1 MRHGIKML
9 YMGEPIEPYNGFYC
23 NVTEQFMR
31 PTLGG
36 GLARTVKCD
45 DSLAIMEVIYA
56 ERRDNRDRQ
65 YSSNWELE

>member
-9 YMGEPIEPYNGFYC
+9 YMEEPIEPYNGFYY
-23 NVTEQFMR
+23 NVTDKFMH

-36 GLARTVKCD
+36 GLSRTVKCD

-56 ERRDNRDRQ
+56 DRQ
-65 YSSNWELE
+65 DNKNR

>member
-9 YMGEPIEPYNGFYC
+9 YMGEPIEPYNGFYY
-23 NVTEQFMR
+23 NVTEQFAR

-56 ERRDNRDRQ
+56 NRQDNPGR
-65 YSSNWELE
+65 EMV